1 MTRAVAGNST
11 RGHFS
16 TFSDELRDRPDILV
30 IDLQGFVGAETT
42 HFTPEHRSSTRRPL
56 FVVRS
61 LPVWPRA
68 AHLSLCH
75 RFAYLAIKR
84 LSSPIEKSLRP
95 GFGFCLCSLG
105 WCSMLF
111 REVLRSGLALGR
123 FISANGKVAQDPIGE
138 PQVAFQLLDCSGRGT
153 VLQ

>member
-16 TFSDELRDRPDILV
+16 TLSDELRDRPDILV

-42 HFTPEHRSSTRRPL
+42 HFTPEHRSPTRRPL

-61 LPVWPRA
+61 LPIWPRA

-75 RFAYLAIKR
+75 RFAYLAIK
-84 LSSPIEKSLRP
+84 LTVVIADEKSLSP
-95 GFGFCLCSLG
+95 GFRFCLCSLG
-105 WCSMLF
+105 WCSVLF
-111 REVLRSGLALGR
+111 RGVLCNGLALGR
-123 FISANGKVAQDPIGE
+123 FVSANGKVAQDSIRE
-138 PQVAFQLLDCSGRGT
+138 PQVAF
-153 VLQ
+153 